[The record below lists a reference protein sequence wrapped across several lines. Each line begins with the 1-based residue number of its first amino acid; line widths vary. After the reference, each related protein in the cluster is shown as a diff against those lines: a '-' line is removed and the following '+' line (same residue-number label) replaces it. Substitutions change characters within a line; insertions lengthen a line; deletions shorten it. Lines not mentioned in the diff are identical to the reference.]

1 MFRLSSYLSIPVTRD
16 NWDLS
21 LATTSIEDIRDVL
34 HLSDSDISDTKILKM
49 IKRAEVTLELE
60 LSADIDSQNCTK
72 AQKEAITI
80 LAAIYAVC
88 YLTGG
93 SAIGLAFSVGDLNC
107 SNSALPGLTVLQS
120 EFERILA
127 SLKEPYVGGV

>member
-1 MFRLSSYLSIPVTRD
+1 MGSVS
-16 NWDLS
+16 
-21 LATTSIEDIRDVL
+21 AEDVRDVL
-34 HLSDSDISDTKILKM
+34 NLKDSDISDVKVLKM

-60 LSADIDSQNCTK
+60 LSADIDHQNCTD
-72 AQKEAITI
+72 AQKEAITL

-93 SAIGLAFSVGDLNC
+93 SAIGLNFSVGDLSS
-107 SNSALPGLTVLQS
+107 SNSSLPSLAVLQN

-127 SLKEPYVGGV
+127 SLKEPYVGSA

>member
-1 MFRLSSYLSIPVTRD
+1 MADVSV
-16 NWDLS
+16 
-21 LATTSIEDIRDVL
+21 EDVRDVL
-34 HLSDSDISDTKILKM
+34 NVSEADIADAKVLKM
-49 IKRAEVTLELE
+49 IKRAQVTLGLE
-60 LSADIDSQNCTK
+60 ISEDIDYTDC
-72 AQKEAITI
+72 AEPEKEAITL

-93 SAIGLAFSVGDLNC
+93 SAIGLNFSVGDLSS
-107 SNSALPGLTVLQS
+107 SNSSLPSLTILQT

>member
-1 MFRLSSYLSIPVTRD
+1 MGSVSAEDVRD
-16 NWDLS
+16 ALNLK
-21 LATTSIEDIRDVL
+21 
-34 HLSDSDISDTKILKM
+34 DSDISDVRVLKM

-60 LSADIDSQNCTK
+60 LSADIDYQNCTD
-72 AQKEAITI
+72 AQKEAITL

-93 SAIGLAFSVGDLNC
+93 SAVGLNFSVGDLSS
-107 SNSALPGLTVLQS
+107 SNSSLPSLTVLQT

-127 SLKEPYVGGV
+127 GLKEPYVGSV